1 MQDSRHRKTRIQPGG
16 GADRDLCSHPGESI
30 FPNSMRYYP
39 IFVDL
44 GGKHCL
50 VVGAGNVGARK
61 LATLLECGPESV
73 TVVDPAPPGPGL
85 ADLCTSPVFHYE
97 QRPYRDADLDGKWLV
112 IASTTDEDLN
122 RRIGEECR
130 HLGILCNVV
139 DQPEESSFVVPATLT
154 QGDLVLAVSTS
165 GASPALA
172 RMVRTN
178 LETMFGQEYA
188 SFLAI
193 MGRLRPLILDLGRPT
208 TENTALFRELAASEL
223 LRCLARGDTGAVARI
238 LEDTLPPEIHPQIP
252 ELLHDLP

>member
-1 MQDSRHRKTRIQPGG
+1 
-16 GADRDLCSHPGESI
+16 
-30 FPNSMRYYP
+30 MRYYP

-61 LATLLECGPESV
+61 LATLLDCGPESV
-73 TVVDPAPPGPGL
+73 TVVDPAPPGRGL

-112 IASTTDEDLN
+112 IAATTDEDLN

-130 HLGILCNVV
+130 HLGILCNVA

-154 QGDLVLAVSTS
+154 RGDLVLAVSTS

-172 RMVRTN
+172 RKVRHE
-178 LETMFGQEYA
+178 LEASFGQEYA
-188 SFLAI
+188 AFLVV
-193 MGRLRPLILDLGRPT
+193 MGRLRPLVLALGRPT
-208 TENTALFRELAASEL
+208 AENSALFRDLVASGL
-223 LRCLARGDTGAVARI
+223 LDSLAREDMEAAAQA
-238 LEDTLPPEIHPQIP
+238 LADTLPADFHPQIP
-252 ELLHDLP
+252 ELLHDLS